1 MAQLIKLKN
10 SNGSV
15 TGGLRKDPS
24 NSSFGLICDEPL
36 RPLVIAHKKS
46 FGSQSEKG
54 ARAREIL
61 MTVLH
66 RLKKRTPD
74 AMAAFKSAIDKL
86 ADQPKADPSK
96 VLFDLDSS

>member
-1 MAQLIKLKN
+1 
-10 SNGSV
+10 
-15 TGGLRKDPS
+15 
-24 NSSFGLICDEPL
+24 
-36 RPLVIAHKKS
+36 
-46 FGSQSEKG
+46 
-54 ARAREIL
+54 

-86 ADQPKADPSK
+86 ADQPNADPSK